1 MNKIKQNSKNKIK
14 NFKPDEKKIKKLE
27 AQLKKSSSELRL
39 IKKLNLTFKEIID
52 DSNIGIWNWKINEG
66 NIEFSN
72 AYLSMLGYLKSEIN
86 NKKNF
91 WTNLINPDD
100 LKEAKVKILESYK
113 KKELDLEVQFR
124 MKTKFE
130 GWKWI
135 YSKIIVFKPF
145 ANKNSLHIIGTNTN
159 ITIQLQYEEALRGIQ
174 NVMKRIVDTIPDI
187 LSVYNMNE
195 EHYTYINERGS
206 QILGYNVDELL
217 SMDKQQFQSII
228 HPDDLNIYKEDLQKL
243 KSAADGEINE
253 SVYRIKNSTGEYK
266 WLHNRNTVFTRGK
279 KNKTENILGISEDI
293 TEKRIVEEALKLSEK
308 QFVKSLL
315 DAVESERRRIARE
328 LHGGVIH
335 LLMVSNLR
343 LEVFLKNNQLSSP
356 ELNEIKKNISAA
368 GQEIRSI
375 VNALHSF
382 VLDSYGIVE
391 AISQLV
397 REFNELNIAQLKYET
412 HGQIDK
418 LDKNI
423 ELSIYR
429 IIQEALFNITKHSQA
444 SEASIQIFGRN
455 KTIYITIEDN
465 GIGFEPTDYLASP
478 PKKASFGLIYMKERS
493 ELHSGSFCL
502 ESKTGHGTEIHIE
515 IPFIEKV

>member
-1 MNKIKQNSKNKIK
+1 MNTIKNTSKNKSK
-14 NFKPDEKKIKKLE
+14 KLKPQEVKIKKLE
-27 AQLKKSSSELRL
+27 AQLKKESSELQR
-39 IKKLNLTFKEIID
+39 IKKVNLTFKEIID
-52 DSNIGIWNWKINEG
+52 DSNICIWNWKINEA

-72 AYLSMLGYLKSEIN
+72 AYLSMLGYLETEVTDKN
-86 NKKNF
+86 NF
-91 WTNLINPDD
+91 WTTLINHED
-100 LKEAKVKILESYK
+100 LNEAKVKIIEAFK
-113 KKELDLEVQFR
+113 KKELALEVQFR

-135 YSKIIVFKPF
+135 YSKIKIFKPS

-174 NVMKRIVDTIPDI
+174 NIMRRIVDTIPDI
-187 LSVYNMNE
+187 LYVYSMNE
-195 EHYTYINERGS
+195 EHFTYINERGS
-206 QILGYNVDELL
+206 QILGYNVDELM
-217 SMDKQQFQSII
+217 SMDKQQYQGII
-228 HPDDLNIYKEDLQKL
+228 HPDDLNIYKEGLQKL
-243 KSAADGEINE
+243 KSAEDGEINE

-266 WLHNRNTVFTRGK
+266 WLHSRKTIFTRDK

-293 TEKRIVEEALKLSEK
+293 TEKRIVEEALKVSEK

-382 VLDSYGIVE
+382 VLDSYGIIE

-397 REFNELNIAQLKYET
+397 REFNELNITQLKYET

-429 IIQEALFNITKHSQA
+429 IIQEALFNIAKHSKA

-455 KTIYITIEDN
+455 KTIYIIIEDN
-465 GIGFEPTDYLASP
+465 GLGFEPADYLTTP

-493 ELHSGSFCL
+493 ELLAGRFCL
-502 ESKTGHGTEIHIE
+502 ESKPGHGTEIHIE